1 VDEADVRVTERG
13 TPRPTTGR
21 RAKLVR
27 YAKRAI
33 ADRAEIDAV
42 LAEGLVA
49 HVGFEQEG
57 QPFVIPMTYLYRD
70 GRLFLHGSKASRTMR
85 HLASGAPVCV
95 NVTLVDSLVASKAA
109 SSHSVNYRS
118 AVVFGRGRPV
128 RSQRDLVDLS
138 HAIVSRYFPDR
149 APGRDYRAISDDE
162 LKPAR
167 FVEIEIEDVSG
178 KRRSGG
184 PLNEYDADPSAIGWN
199 GIVPLRSADAADG
212 RR

>member
-1 VDEADVRVTERG
+1 MPAHRSPG
-13 TPRPTTGR
+13 TTPSR
-21 RAKLVR
+21 RAKLIR

-33 ADRAEIDAV
+33 AERAEIDAV

-49 HVGFEQEG
+49 HVGFEQGG

-70 GRLFLHGSKASRTMR
+70 GRLFLHGSKGSRVMKL
-85 HLASGAPVCV
+85 LASGAPVCI

-128 RSQRDLVDLS
+128 RSRRDLVELS
-138 HAIVSRYFPDR
+138 HAIVARYFPDR
-149 APGRDYRAISDDE
+149 APDRDYRAITDE
-162 LKPAR
+162 ELRSVR
-167 FVEIEIEDVSG
+167 FVEVEIEDLSG

-184 PLNEYDADPSAIGWN
+184 PLHELDADPSALGWN
-199 GIVPLRSADAADG
+199 GIVPLPRRSADDADG
-212 RR
+212 RG